1 MSNCN
6 CHTSATGDGSGRLL
20 RYLTALDPAYAKIDG
35 RSREELL
42 VFVKKYA
49 AQIRFYDIPGST
61 GEETPEDITQLSW
74 REFFRRDLAVTAASI
89 MQMDVT
95 AFKTEYEE
103 NRAELEMAPT
113 PHHFGNLF
121 DPILGMAAKLDG
133 WLSLAIPGHPLH
145 EDLHRIILS
154 GLKPAMKKILSYEE
168 AFRLVDARHPLKLNY
183 TPIQNDDLWGLND
196 EIIPDAT
203 IYTGASIE
211 AKMLSAM
218 LYVDDL
224 FNTFYGILSE
234 LVNDAE
240 KYMEYAMEK
249 YPMHHPH
256 MALFLTFLQ
265 LFSIAQ
271 EQMNGITGRML
282 DFYYRDVLHLEEKPS
297 IPDRVH
303 VIFELAKDIVQYD
316 IAKATSL
323 NGGKDS
329 AGKDQ
334 VYTTNTDLVV
344 NQAKVKELKTIFI
357 QKGEVGDA
365 ATRSMVPSVNAV
377 YARPI
382 AKSADGFGEKITD
395 PGGKWYT
402 FGQGTPGTES
412 KLDTKNPCTFI
423 DQVKQ
428 LANRKDQAQV
438 GFAIASPQ
446 LLLQGGKRIIR
457 LHIDNLTDL
466 AGSLTVDSAKPVS
479 PFQFYLTGEK
489 GWLDAG
495 KLMTKAQYDDL
506 KEGLAIGLINP
517 FVQLDEAAHYI
528 DREGGFIF
536 IYLPIA
542 SGAVSKFD
550 AAVHTGYAIQTNQP
564 VLRIMLQQ
572 GFTVSEDIYQ
582 KIKFGIIGLTVQVGS
597 ILRDDAPE
605 GSGSALWKKI
615 MDATGSDDFEKL
627 LFLDGLRTMVLQN
640 DDGLLAADKPFDP
653 FTAYPFPGKSLYAGS
668 EEVFN
673 KPLGEIGGGLAINIL
688 KTSDQGEAFE
698 SWFQLDSASV
708 SAGANDMNQYGAALL
723 RGRSWVTLSPKF
735 SKNGAFTQSSLKNNI
750 LYQLSKEKGSVVPVL
765 HPRLPLSDTIKEWSR
780 QTDKGFIRL
789 TNLRQV
795 NSSATM
801 GTSQA
806 SQDMAASMQIKEVSV
821 NYRSQLVALEASTDQ
836 FFHIYPFGAVE
847 TYINTPEELKGAGGK
862 TGVTL
867 KRKIRINKQDAFA
880 AADKARDYLLVQA
893 YNKLLPG
900 FTYKSGYEDYKK
912 EAAPKQIEGG
922 SQTIAVRQGVFDY
935 ENIVAYGSGLRS
947 LQPGNNQY
955 SATLQEQGMLFIG
968 IEKLEPL
975 QSVSLL
981 FQFADGS
988 AEDEDQDPPE
998 IRWSYLTNNEWR
1010 PLNGE
1015 NLVSDST
1022 YGFQTTG
1029 IIKIDVPEDATTNN
1043 TIITSGLIWFMASV
1057 EKDSNRIPMLI
1068 DVLTQA
1074 VEATFTDNDND
1085 PTHFDQSLPA
1095 GSISKLSV
1103 KVAEV
1108 SKVTQPFAS
1117 FDGKHKETG
1126 KEYYMRVS
1134 ERLRHKGRAIN
1145 AWDYEHLV
1153 LDRFPSIYKVKA
1165 INHTDPDCL
1174 CRKPQKTEVKRLQ
1187 QEFET
1192 ELKKT
1197 FLLNYNNDTNAD
1209 EERRVSFKEAVS
1221 LLEKNPSYTIS
1232 ISLLGNIADP
1242 SGQEAFDKLGAT
1254 VSNDWKKYSGKS
1266 TSGWGIESGNFG
1278 KVKLNVFGPKEKTTE
1293 AVSAATILSKFELD
1307 YEADGKLESASVLL
1321 LEEQLRKLKSNISGF
1336 PATVKVSAFIKPV
1349 FMVQMGA
1356 AVKEATLST
1365 LKKQI
1370 EKAGVKKDDITDD
1383 TPGIGRST
1391 IISVQF
1397 FAEKALGEVV
1407 IVEPAKEA
1415 AACCGPQVAPGHVL
1429 IIPIADLKNR
1439 NAVNRLQPKT
1449 GRRTLLEIEEYL
1461 KKRTSPFVKVH
1472 AKNPVYE
1479 QVMTAFRVKFYT
1491 GTDKGFYLKKL
1502 NEEIVEFLTP
1512 WAFDATKEVKFGA
1525 EVYASSIINF
1535 IEERPYVDFITDFFM
1550 FVCRDECCPPEEEQH
1565 ENGGEK
1571 KETVAEILSSLC
1583 NCNDFEE
1590 LLQSDF
1596 SGLVV
1601 ARPSTS
1607 RSILVSVPQH
1617 IIVPYTAPAPLS
1629 DCEKRASMKKV
1640 TGSLPDIK
1648 DKVIDTDKLEKPV
1661 LPTPARPL
1669 SAADESATI
1678 KPAATTVRREKKN
1691 TPAAK
1696 KAVPVS
1702 KKKK

>member
-61 GEETPEDITQLSW
+61 GEDTPEDITQLSW

-154 GLKPAMKKILSYEE
+154 GLKPAMKKIVSYEE

-183 TPIQNDDLWGLND
+183 SPIQNDDLWGLND

-303 VIFELAKDIVQYD
+303 IIFELAKDIVQYD

-323 NGGKDS
+323 NGGKDN

-357 QKGEVGDA
+357 QKGEVGNA

-412 KLDTKNPCTFI
+412 TLDTKNPCTFI

-528 DREGGFIF
+528 DREGGFIL

-550 AAVHTGYAIQTNQP
+550 AAVHTGYAIQTNEP

-572 GFTVSEDIYQ
+572 GFPVSEDIYQ
-582 KIKFGIIGLTVQVGS
+582 KIQFGIIGLTVQVGS
-597 ILRDDAPE
+597 VLRDDALE
-605 GSGSALWKKI
+605 GSGAALWKKI
-615 MDATGSDDFEKL
+615 MDATGSDDFDKL
-627 LFLDGLRTMVLQN
+627 LFFDGLRTMVLQN
-640 DDGLLAADKPFDP
+640 DDGLLPADKPFDP
-653 FTAYPFPGKSLYAGS
+653 FTAYPFQGKSLYIGS

-673 KPLGEIGGGLAINIL
+673 KPFGEIGGGLAINVL
-688 KTSDQGEAFE
+688 KTSDKGEAFE

-723 RGRSWVTLSPKF
+723 QGRSWVTLWPEF
-735 SKNGAFTQSSLKNNI
+735 SKNGAFAQSTLKKNI
-750 LYQLSKEKGSVVPVL
+750 LYKLSKEKGHVIPVL
-765 HPRLPLSDTIKEWSR
+765 HSRLPISAAVKEWSR

-867 KRKIRINKQDAFA
+867 KRKIRINRQDAFA

-935 ENIVAYGSGLRS
+935 ENIIAYGSGLRS

-955 SATLQEQGMLFIG
+955 SATIEEQGMLFIG

-1085 PTHFDQSLPA
+1085 PTHFDQPLPA

-1165 INHTDPDCL
+1165 INHTDPECL
-1174 CRKPQKTEVKRLQ
+1174 CRTSK
-1187 QEFET
+1187 
-1192 ELKKT
+1192 
-1197 FLLNYNNDTNAD
+1197 
-1209 EERRVSFKEAVS
+1209 SAVA
-1221 LLEKNPSYTIS
+1221 NT
-1232 ISLLGNIADP
+1232 A
-1242 SGQEAFDKLGAT
+1242 
-1254 VSNDWKKYSGKS
+1254 
-1266 TSGWGIESGNFG
+1266 
-1278 KVKLNVFGPKEKTTE
+1278 
-1293 AVSAATILSKFELD
+1293 AATQTPTETKLD
-1307 YEADGKLESASVLL
+1307 LVYTSDGKLDAAS
-1321 LEEQLRKLKSNISGF
+1321 EE
-1336 PATVKVSAFIKPV
+1336 TFIKAIKSIRTANGTSV
-1349 FMVQMGA
+1349 SVVTNLISIA
-1356 AVKEATLST
+1356 APEVAMSDNLNKA
-1365 LKKQI
+1365 LKK
-1370 EKAGVKKDDITDD
+1370 ELMAAGVAQANIVFDRTTFPTKRI
-1383 TPGIGRST
+1383 IT
-1391 IISVQF
+1391 IIIKETALPV
-1397 FAEKALGEVV
+1397 AEL
-1407 IVEPAKEA
+1407 PAIEDKI
-1415 AACCGPQVAPGHVL
+1415 CCGPQVAPGHVL

-1550 FVCRDECCPPEEEQH
+1550 FVCRDECCPPEEKQH
-1565 ENGGEK
+1565 ENGDEK
-1571 KETVAEILSSLC
+1571 KETVAEILSSFC
-1583 NCNDFEE
+1583 NCKDFEE

-1617 IIVPYTAPAPLS
+1617 IIVPYTEPAPLS
-1629 DCEKRASMKKV
+1629 DCEKRASLKKV
-1640 TGSLPDIK
+1640 AGNLPDIR
-1648 DKVIDTDKLEKPV
+1648 DKVADTDKSEKPV

-1669 SAADESATI
+1669 SAADESVTI

-1691 TPAAK
+1691 APAAK
-1696 KAVPVS
+1696 KSVPVS